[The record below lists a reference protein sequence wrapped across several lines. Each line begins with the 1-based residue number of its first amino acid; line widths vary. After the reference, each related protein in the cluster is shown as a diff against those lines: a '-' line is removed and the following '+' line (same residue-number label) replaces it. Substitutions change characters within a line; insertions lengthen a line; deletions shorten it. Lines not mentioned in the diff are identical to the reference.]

1 MAAGLSMRR
10 WIQLSVGL
18 GLSALFLYL
27 AFRGE
32 DWSAVRTELAHA
44 DYRWLIAMAVI
55 GVYVLY
61 VRCQRWKLL
70 LEAAVDRPL
79 PMQPIFSA
87 TAIGFMANMILPF
100 RVGEFARPYLLS
112 RSTEVPL
119 SIALATTVLERAFD
133 LLALF
138 TFGMWVVLTADVPP
152 IVHKFTWLAG
162 GMVVFVLGA
171 IMVMHLQRDRVLPIV
186 DRVWDLLPA
195 RIGGQ
200 IKLLEHEFLDA
211 LSTIADVSLLVR
223 TTAWSIYIWL
233 AIAVGFAVGFPAL
246 GIDVPFVG
254 AGIATTAIVALA
266 VSVPGAPG
274 FVGQFE
280 WGCKL
285 ALEGVYGVPG
295 SQAVGF
301 AILTHIL
308 QFAVQVGVGLV
319 YLVREGLSLGD
330 LGRMREESDTPA
342 QPG

>member
-10 WIQLSVGL
+10 WLQLSVGL

-32 DWSAVRTELAHA
+32 DWSAVRTEVAHA
-44 DYRWLIAMAVI
+44 DYRWLVAMAVV
-55 GVYVLY
+55 GVYALY
-61 VRCQRWKLL
+61 VRCQRWQLL
-70 LEAAVDRPL
+70 LEAAVERPV

-87 TAIGFMANMILPF
+87 TAIGFMANMVLPF
-100 RVGEFARPYLLS
+100 RVGEFARPFLLS
-112 RSTEVPL
+112 RGTGLPL
-119 SIALATTVLERAFD
+119 SVALATGVLERAFD

-138 TFGMWVVLTADVPP
+138 IFGVWVVSTADVPP
-152 IVHKFTWLAG
+152 VVYKFTWIAG
-162 GMVVFVLGA
+162 AMVAVVLGA
-171 IMVMHLQRDRVLPIV
+171 IVVMHLQRDRVLPLV
-186 DRVWDLLPA
+186 DRMWDLLPA
-195 RIGGQ
+195 RVGGQ

-211 LSTIADVSLLVR
+211 LSTVADLGLLLR
-223 TTAWSIYIWL
+223 TTAWSIYLWL
-233 AIAVGFAVGFPAL
+233 AIAVGFALGFPAL

-254 AGIATTAIVALA
+254 GGVATAAIVALA

-295 SQAVGF
+295 AQAVGF
-301 AILTHIL
+301 AIVVHIL
-308 QFAVQVGVGLV
+308 QFVVQVGVGLV

-330 LGRMREESDTPA
+330 LGRMREGAETPA
-342 QPG
+342 RPG